1 MASSIDLKNYLTN
14 QIAALQELHQLLQ
27 DEQQAMVALNT
38 TRMDELNQLKE
49 DVQRRQRKI
58 IDEGRQAMNVLA
70 REYGLPPET
79 SLSRLI
85 ERLDNSQKPELLVL
99 QKDASE
105 MAIRVRRAA
114 QENQGL
120 LERFLGTVNE
130 SLGFLLRVLNTS
142 NQYGSTGGYVPRV
155 QAGAVMINR
164 EA

>member
-1 MASSIDLKNYLTN
+1 MASSIDLKTYLTN
-14 QIAALQELHQLLQ
+14 QIAALQELYQLLQ
-27 DEQQAMVALNT
+27 DEQQAAAALDT
-38 TRMDELNQLKE
+38 VRMDELNRLKE
-49 DVQRRQRKI
+49 DVQQRQRRI
-58 IDEGRQAMNVLA
+58 IDEGRQAIAVLA

-85 ERLDNSQKPELLVL
+85 ERFENAQKAELLVL
-99 QKDASE
+99 QKDAAE
-105 MAIRVRRAA
+105 MAARVRQAA

-142 NQYGSTGGYVPRV
+142 NQYGATGGYVPRV
-155 QAGAVMINR
+155 QAGAVMVNR